1 MGRTALGGES
11 AGSAESRAG
20 LPAGEV
26 SERLKNGKPFLLR
39 GVSDIEAPGADA
51 FFVPVRAGTGSWP
64 LISSAIPTAAA
75 VPLRRPIMF
84 PFFEGGLC
92 GIGSVIS
99 IWCMIG

>member
-11 AGSAESRAG
+11 DGSAESRAG

-26 SERLKNGKPFLLR
+26 SEQLKNGKPFLLR

-51 FFVPVRAGTGSWP
+51 FFVPVRS
-64 LISSAIPTAAA
+64 
-75 VPLRRPIMF
+75 RDRQ
-84 PFFEGGLC
+84 GGLC